1 MMENA
6 QLVTKLK
13 ARVQVVEEIGG
24 SIEAD
29 AKLIEY
35 EIASYLKDIGV
46 ETSNAQ
52 AAHTTEAHSRA
63 WERYIEAILLIAAD
77 RNRAG

>member
-6 QLVTKLK
+6 QLVNKME
-13 ARVQVVEEIGG
+13 ARLEVVEEIGG

-35 EIASYLKDIGV
+35 ELASYLKDTEV
-46 ETSNAQ
+46 ETSNA
-52 AAHTTEAHSRA
+52 
-63 WERYIEAILLIAAD
+63 
-77 RNRAG
+77 